1 MNSEND
7 YTPEMLAALA
17 APDFQIDTS
26 KIPEKVGVP
35 SEPSGP
41 QPIFV
46 VSANITREHTIAW
59 VAEHRRRKQIDPE
72 YAAEC
77 EREKAESDAEWEE
90 RIRSERAAAAE
101 LEQRT
106 RLESSGI
113 PERKRQ
119 YLADYAET
127 RALQAALSLD
137 GCNGKTVLLIG
148 GAPGVGKT
156 VAACIAAWRTP
167 GSVRFVTAVDLV
179 RHGAFDPEFWDDLS
193 ACAALVVDDLG
204 SEPLD
209 ERGWALAS
217 ILDLLSKRYD
227 SQQKTWITLNLP
239 IEKFFA
245 RYGRDGER
253 LRDRLRECGRYVEV
267 KGPSMRGGS
276 SDAQT

>member
-1 MNSEND
+1 VKSIH
-7 YTPEMLAALA
+7 TPIR
-17 APDFQIDTS
+17 DI
-26 KIPEKVGVP
+26 IPTHIRAQVE
-35 SEPSGP
+35 
-41 QPIFV
+41 
-46 VSANITREHTIAW
+46 A
-59 VAEHRRRKQIDPE
+59 HRLRYESDQAYRD
-72 YAAEC
+72 EC
-77 EREKAESDAEWEE
+77 DAEKAASDAEWEE
-90 RIRSERAAAAE
+90 RIRSERAAAVG
-101 LEQRT
+101 LEQRA

-119 YLADYAET
+119 YLIEHTET

-156 VAACIAAWRTP
+156 VGACIAAWRTP

-179 RHGAFDPEFWDDLS
+179 RHGAFDPEFWGDLS